1 MESIVIAK
9 EAKIEVTSCKIC
21 GEDFSNNRD
30 LIVHKLSHLK
40 DLYNGTQVDFFKEE
54 KKLVMFLYY
63 C

>member
-40 DLYNGTQVDFFKEE
+40 RSIQWNSS
-54 KKLVMFLYY
+54 
-63 C
+63 